1 MPTSGNLNSFE
12 TLFFSKKICLNTS
25 FSTFKKV
32 LNISRSE
39 LFYPYPQRCCT
50 NDNARAFFVSPSL
63 IYTTIPLLPRL
74 RRGWGGGEVSHVAG
88 GRGGG
93 NSHTNWSADPERSYS

>member
-1 MPTSGNLNSFE
+1 MTKYIIFY
-12 TLFFSKKICLNTS
+12 
-25 FSTFKKV
+25 FKKRV

-39 LFYPYPQRCCT
+39 LFYPKTQRCCT

-74 RRGWGGGEVSHVAG
+74 RRGWGGGGEVSHVGG
-88 GRGGG
+88 GRGGE
-93 NSHTNWSADPERSYS
+93 NSYKLVSRSRKVILIICKSYS